1 MYLIDKT
8 TTMSENE
15 GTTIVLDGGSSAN
28 TMTIDGTH
36 IKLEA
41 STSGN
46 ENITDIQNYLD
57 SFNKEIE
64 GNEVTQVQTDGDSV
78 EHAYFIDQNV
88 QYYYQTTTG
97 DGQMVMVGGLS
108 EHDAQ
113 MMAETNDNNMDNV
126 TQIVLPNV
134 QDKIKKDIP
143 QIVALGDGSGY
154 QTVTLVQSDAEANNY
169 VLYVVKQQ
177 NDKNDETSNVMDI
190 QQEHDPDDPDASN
203 VYDFNDGE
211 DPTLPKK
218 QEIEDSGEE
227 DDKSK
232 IVKLV
237 PKKSQTV
244 TQAHMCNYCNY
255 TTGKRYLLSRHMKS
269 HSKERPHKCTV
280 CERGFKTLTSLQN
293 HVNTHTGTKPY
304 QCRSCPSAFT
314 TSGELVRHVRYKHT
328 HEKPHKCTICDY
340 ASVELSKMRNHMRCH
355 TGERPYQCPHC
366 TYASPDTFKLKRH
379 LRIHTGE
386 KPYEC
391 DICFSR
397 FTQSNSLKTHRLIHS
412 GEKPVFKC
420 DHCPATCGRK
430 TDLRIHVQKL
440 HTSDKPIKCKRCG
453 DAFPDRYQYKVHCK
467 SHEGEKCYKCE
478 LCPYASMS
486 QRHLE
491 THMLIHTDEKPFH
504 CKQCD
509 QSFRQKQ
516 LLRRHHNLY
525 HNPAYIP
532 PPPHAKT
539 HQCNTCQRSFRHKGN
554 LLRHMEVHMQESTGN
569 DRNTAI
575 KQRLEYTDSANEDE
589 SEEDTSIPTSET
601 GVVAVEGEDGQQYV
615 VLEVIQLDGQDQ
627 IGSYSSSNVSIQQVD
642 QSSSPSQK
650 DLTILKTAS
659 LSDVKE
665 ECGDGVE
672 NCFGFDDEDDE
683 ETTNSGG

>member
-1 MYLIDKT
+1 
-8 TTMSENE
+8 MSESDVISE
-15 GTTIVLDGGSSAN
+15 GTTIVIDGQPEN
-28 TMTIDGTH
+28 TMTIDGNR
-36 IKLEA
+36 IKIED
-41 STSGN
+41 TSAGT

-57 SFNKEIE
+57 SFNKEIQ
-64 GNEVTQVQTDGDSV
+64 GNDVTQVTTDVDSV
-78 EHAYFIDQNV
+78 EHAYYIDQNV
-88 QYYYQTTTG
+88 QYYYQTTTN

-108 EHDAQ
+108 EQDAQ
-113 MMAETNDNNMDNV
+113 MMADNNESV
-126 TQIVLPNV
+126 TQIVLPS
-134 QDKIKKDIP
+134 QEKLKKDIP
-143 QIVALGDGSGY
+143 QIVALGDGGY
-154 QTVTLVQSDAEANNY
+154 QTVTLVQADTEANNY
-169 VLYVVKQQ
+169 VLYVVKQP
-177 NDKNDETSNVMDI
+177 NDKDDESPNVSMEISQDDP
-190 QQEHDPDDPDASN
+190 DPDDPDTSN

-211 DPTLPKK
+211 DRNQSTKSNI
-218 QEIEDSGEE
+218 IESGDE
-227 DDKSK
+227 DDKT
-232 IVKLV
+232 IIPKLV

-244 TQAHMCNYCNY
+244 TQQHMCNYCNY

-478 LCPYASMS
+478 LCSYASMS

-532 PPPHAKT
+532 PAPHEKT

-569 DRNTAI
+569 DRNTAM

-589 SEEDTSIPTSET
+589 SEEDTSIPSTKSE
-601 GVVAVEGEDGQQYV
+601 VVTLDSGDGRHQYV

-627 IGSYSSSNVSIQQVD
+627 RENYTSTSVTVQQAG
-642 QSSSPSQK
+642 QSTPSQK

-659 LSDVKE
+659 LTVVKE
-665 ECGDGVE
+665 EIDDGVE

-683 ETTNSGG
+683 TTNSGG